1 LGNIDTK
8 TNDKLLTIGTSIN
21 NPGTLAYT
29 NGFVYGKMRR
39 WFAATINDGNS
50 TGLFPFGFEQLGITY
65 NRHMLIEYKYIGN
78 LPSGGSLTAFF
89 NEIPMAW
96 SPSWLAQLELV
107 PAVSGCPPFYITSL
121 DEKGYWDV
129 TSGNGLSNGSYDIT
143 LTGGGITYTNLCQLT
158 AVKRVQS
165 AGPDWVQSGTHMPP
179 WSDGVNPKVQRTG
192 ATGWSNWGLGG
203 GNENPLPI
211 SLLSFDAVCKNDIVN
226 INWSTASETNNDY
239 FTIERSTDATN
250 WEFVNNIPGNGNS
263 NTVMYYSA
271 NDDKPY
277 NGTSYYRLK
286 QTDFNGQSETFSPVA
301 VICGDAGGEQ
311 SITYYP
317 NPFTSEL
324 ILEMNNISAENAVI
338 KIYDVMG
345 RIVYKNT
352 ISSND
357 LINQRI
363 TMDLQS
369 LPAGVYS
376 AEFSTVD
383 YSNTSKIV
391 KNY

>member
-1 LGNIDTK
+1 LSFRRQTK
-8 TNDKLLTIGTSIN
+8 SYQKQTSS
-21 NPGTLAYT
+21 L
-29 NGFVYGKMRR
+29 
-39 WFAATINDGNS
+39 W
-50 TGLFPFGFEQLGITY
+50 
-65 NRHMLIEYKYIGN
+65 
-78 LPSGGSLTAFF
+78 SLTR
-89 NEIPMAW
+89 
-96 SPSWLAQLELV
+96 S
-107 PAVSGCPPFYITSL
+107 
-121 DEKGYWDV
+121 
-129 TSGNGLSNGSYDIT
+129 
-143 LTGGGITYTNLCQLT
+143 
-158 AVKRVQS
+158 
-165 AGPDWVQSGTHMPP
+165 
-179 WSDGVNPKVQRTG
+179 
-192 ATGWSNWGLGG
+192 WGLGG

-352 ISSND
+352 FSESPLSNQK
-357 LINQRI
+357 II
-363 TMDLQS
+363 MDLQS
-369 LPAGVYS
+369 LPSGIYS
-376 AEFSTVD
+376 AEFVAGE